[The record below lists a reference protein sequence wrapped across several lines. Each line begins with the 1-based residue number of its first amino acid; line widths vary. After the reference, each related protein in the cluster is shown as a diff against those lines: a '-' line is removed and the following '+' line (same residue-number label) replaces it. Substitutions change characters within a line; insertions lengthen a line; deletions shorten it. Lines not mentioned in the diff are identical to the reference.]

1 MRAKRRQVFQEQTY
15 RVYVGEALKNISE
28 NVANG
33 FGREGATYM
42 AMTYAEVIE
51 SVNTP
56 VKSAD
61 EVIARIKQKLK
72 EYE

>member
-1 MRAKRRQVFQEQTY
+1 MFQEQVY
-15 RVYVGEALKNISE
+15 RMYVGEALKNVSE

-42 AMTYAEVIE
+42 AKSYTEVIK
-51 SVNTP
+51 STKAP
-56 VKSAD
+56 VESAD
-61 EVIARIKQKLK
+61 EVIDRIKRKLK

>member
-1 MRAKRRQVFQEQTY
+1 M
-15 RVYVGEALKNISE
+15 YVGEALKNISE

-42 AMTYAEVIE
+42 AMSYAEVIK
-51 SVNTP
+51 SVEAP
-56 VKSAD
+56 VESAD

-72 EYE
+72 EHE

>member
-1 MRAKRRQVFQEQTY
+1 M
-15 RVYVGEALKNISE
+15 YVGEALKNVSE

-42 AMTYAEVIE
+42 ARTYAEIIKPSE
-51 SVNTP
+51 AP
-56 VKSAD
+56 VESAD

>member
-1 MRAKRRQVFQEQTY
+1 MFQEQVY
-15 RVYVGEALKNISE
+15 HMYVGEALKNISE

-42 AMTYAEVIE
+42 AMTYAEVME
-51 SVNTP
+51 STKAP
-56 VKSAD
+56 VESAD